1 LDQNKILEFVDAGH
15 DLILAVDS
23 SASDLIRGIATDCGA
38 DFDEA
43 IKKKISFYNLFYFI
57 SCV

>member
-43 IKKKISFYNLFYFI
+43 IKK
-57 SCV
+57 